1 MSILASMGLD
11 GVLRFIALL
20 VVFAIV
26 LGVTYFV
33 TRWIGSFQKE
43 KYSKGNIKI
52 IEAKQIGN
60 NKFIYIA
67 KIGNDYFALSS
78 GKENLS
84 VIGKIDEEGI
94 TFPDDSNDVVYQPFS
109 SVFEKVRNLK
119 KPKE

>member
-1 MSILASMGLD
+1 MSILASTGLD

-84 VIGKIDEEGI
+84 LIGKIDEEGI

>member
-1 MSILASMGLD
+1 MSILASMGLE
-11 GVLRFIALL
+11 GLLRFITLL

-78 GKENLS
+78 GKDNLS

-109 SVFEKVRNLK
+109 SVLEKVRSLK

>member
-1 MSILASMGLD
+1 MSILASTGLD

-52 IEAKQIGN
+52 IEAKQIGS

-84 VIGKIDEEGI
+84 LIGKIDEEGI